1 MSDEPSNS
9 NIWIGGFAVASQELT
24 YLAPFRNFGTTMKLT
39 LPVLIL
45 ILSTGLSAQAQ
56 CSIDLPND
64 TVTLYY
70 GYDPLA
76 CTTLQP
82 VVTGASPTQLVW
94 STGSTSASI
103 TVCDTASSWYFVT
116 LADDTA
122 CTSTDSVF
130 VNVVDVR
137 CGNSL
142 NKVAVCH
149 IPPGNPAN
157 AHTICIS
164 ENGVPAHL
172 AHGCHLGAC
181 VLPVDTSDVASEVEV
196 TITPN
201 PMTENA
207 MITVR
212 SGLDQRVRVRVID
225 ALGRV
230 HDTLLEGNM
239 NTNETR
245 TLPLA
250 AGQLPSDASLVLIEV
265 TGANE
270 RLSLPVLVER

>member
-1 MSDEPSNS
+1 MVHFALARHLTA
-9 NIWIGGFAVASQELT
+9 IGDTGNFDATMNPRL
-24 YLAPFRNFGTTMKLT
+24 PFF
-39 LPVLIL
+39 VLL
-45 ILSTGLSAQAQ
+45 IATGLSAQAQ
-56 CSIDLPND
+56 CSVDLPND
-64 TVTLYY
+64 TVTLYF

-82 VVTGASPTQLVW
+82 VVTGAAPTQLLW
-94 STGSTSASI
+94 SNGNTTTSL

-116 LADDTA
+116 LTDDTA
-122 CTSTDSVF
+122 CATTDSVF
-130 VNVVDVR
+130 VQVVDVR
-137 CGNSL
+137 CGNAL

-149 IPPGNPAN
+149 FPPGNPAN

-164 ENGVPAHL
+164 ANGVPAHL
-172 AHGCHLGAC
+172 GHGCHLGAC
-181 VLPVDTSDVASEVEV
+181 AVPVDSADVTSEVEV

-201 PMTENA
+201 PMMENA

-212 SGLDQRVRVRVID
+212 SGLDQRVHVRVID

-230 HDTLLEGNM
+230 HETLLEGSM
-239 NTNETR
+239 TVNETR

-250 AGQLPSDASLVLIEV
+250 AGQLPTAASLVLIEV
-265 TGANE
+265 ISANE